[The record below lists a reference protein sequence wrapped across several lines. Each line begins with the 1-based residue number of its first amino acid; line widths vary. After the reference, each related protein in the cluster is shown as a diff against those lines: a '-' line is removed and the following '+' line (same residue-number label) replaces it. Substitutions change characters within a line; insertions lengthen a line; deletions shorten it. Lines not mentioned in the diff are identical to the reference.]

1 MNNFNVHKYQLDWF
15 CWPAWSQCT
24 NAYVCCI
31 VLYVQCM
38 LQYVATYFGK
48 LEKQIDEA
56 KSTDTD

>member
-1 MNNFNVHKYQLDWF
+1 MYISINLIGFAGLHGHNVPMHMYAVF
-15 CWPAWSQCT
+15 
-24 NAYVCCI
+24 I